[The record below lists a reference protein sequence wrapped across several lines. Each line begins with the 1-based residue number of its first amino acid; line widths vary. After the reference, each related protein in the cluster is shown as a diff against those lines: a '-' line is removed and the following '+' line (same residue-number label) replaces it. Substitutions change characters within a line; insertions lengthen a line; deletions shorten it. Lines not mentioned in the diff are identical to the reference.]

1 MSVSNGE
8 QAPAFTLEDAAES
21 ARHELAT
28 ALQQGPVVLGFYKS
42 SCGASKIAFPFLERI
57 YRAYP
62 KDRLT
67 VWGVAQDS
75 ANITR
80 SFAQREGVTFPMLID
95 DPGYDTSR
103 DYDIPGTPTIFLID
117 PSGKVAWQ
125 DTEFHKS
132 AMDDLS
138 GRVASLLEVEKADVI
153 SGTDDVPDSTAG

>member
-1 MSVSNGE
+1 MTVTNG
-8 QAPAFTLEDAAES
+8 APAPDFTLADAAEN
-21 ARHELAT
+21 AGQELAM
-28 ALQQGPVVLGFYKS
+28 ALKQGPVVLGFYKS

-75 ANITR
+75 ANVTR
-80 SFAQREGVTFPMLID
+80 SFARREGITFPMLID
-95 DPGYDTSR
+95 EPEYAASR
-103 DYDIPGTPTIFLID
+103 AYDIPGTPTIFLVD
-117 PSGKVAWQ
+117 SGKVVWQ

-138 GRVASLLEVEKADVI
+138 GRIAGLLGVEKADVT
-153 SGTDDVPDSTAG
+153 SGTGDVPDSSPG